1 MQKLNILVIG
11 CFGLL
16 GSNLCRTL
24 DKNQFNILPSSR
36 SSTSDKKIFPLLS
49 QCKSSRFYLLDAASE
64 SSIYSFLDTIT
75 NDNITLHGIVNC
87 SSFRPEPSKD
97 MSITE
102 IWSNSV
108 LANSLATF
116 LPCQIFGDY
125 LASLGGG
132 SIVNVSSIYGIGSP
146 LPSLYESLPI
156 TTEPMY
162 PFVKGGI
169 ISLTKYFASFY
180 ASRHVRFNVVS
191 PGGISNN
198 QPQEFVDRYSS
209 RVPLNR
215 MCLPHEITGA
225 VEYLLSSSSSYT
237 TGTNIAVD
245 GGWSST

>member
-16 GSNLCRTL
+16 GSNLCRTFN
-24 DKNQFNILPSSR
+24 KNQFNILPSSR
-36 SSTSDKKIFPLLS
+36 SCPSDKELFSLLEDAHA
-49 QCKSSRFYLLDAASE
+49 SRFYLLDAVSE
-64 SSIYSFLDTIT
+64 SSIFAFLDNIKS
-75 NDNITLHGIVNC
+75 DNITLDGVVNC
-87 SSFRPEPSKD
+87 SSFRPDPPND

-108 LANSLATF
+108 LANSLATY
-116 LPCQIFGDY
+116 LPCKILGDH
-125 LASLGGG
+125 LASSGGG
-132 SIVNVSSIYGIGSP
+132 SIVNLSSIYGIGSP

-169 ISLTKYFASFY
+169 IALTKYFASFY
-180 ASRHVRFNVVS
+180 AKSLVRFNVVS
-191 PGGISNN
+191 PGGIYNN
-198 QPQEFVDRYSS
+198 QPHEFVDRYSS
-209 RVPLNR
+209 GVPLNR
-215 MCLPHEITGA
+215 MCLAHEITGA

-237 TGTNIAVD
+237 TGTNITVD